1 MINRR
6 ATLLALLVWTQLAL
20 VWGQSRGEYAVVLS
34 DPPLA
39 RQIASRHDLRS
50 AASVDPASKIR
61 REQDSVRGLIQAR
74 KIRVHGASQTLVNAI
89 FVRASEAEAEILR
102 GLPGVSRVEY
112 LPPLKRKLD
121 RAIDLVRAPAAWN
134 VVGGQANAGAGMK
147 IGIIDTG
154 IDQNHPAFRDDSL
167 PIPSG
172 FPKGRPEDLPFT
184 NRKVIVARS
193 YVAQLPFADIQP
205 VDSRPDD
212 TTPRDRSGHGTAI
225 AMIAAGVRNTG
236 PAASIIGVAPKAY
249 LGNYK
254 VFGSPGVNDSTKTA
268 VLVQALEDALNDGM
282 DVVTM
287 SVGSPAGYG
296 PLTRTCGSNQ
306 ASPCDLRADAV
317 ENAARLGLTIVL
329 PAGNDGDVS
338 LKFPTLNSIHTPGTA
353 PSAITVGGST
363 NSHIFYASVR
373 AGAQRINALFGG
385 GPKPNPTLTAP
396 VRDVSQLQD
405 DGKACSPLGNGTLNG
420 AIALIQRGTCDFP
433 TKVNNA
439 QRAGAAGVILYQLD
453 GLNGI
458 FNPASL
464 AETGVPAVLIGNT
477 DGVFL
482 KNLVRGQPD
491 APATLDPALAP
502 VDAQFD
508 TVADFTSRGP
518 SIGDVAKNEAP
529 IKPELVAVATDIYT
543 ATQTFDPNGDLYD
556 PSGYTASQGTSFAVP
571 QVAGAVALVKQRNS
585 GFGVGQLKSAV
596 VNTAADEINDDDG
609 RARVT
614 SVGAGK
620 LNVGAAVQV
629 GATIEPATLSFGV
642 IGQSSLPVSLALK
655 LTNTGAGAASFNLA
669 VAARD
674 TDRNAQLTITPSSVQ
689 LSSGQSS
696 TITVRLAGSQP
707 AIGSYSGAITI
718 SGAST
723 NLRVPYLYLVGDGV
737 ANDMVPILGDG
748 FLGVPREKGFTIGFK
763 LLDRY
768 GVPIRSAPVRF
779 RVASGGG
786 TIVQG
791 DPTTDNFGIAAAEV
805 DLGPQLGE
813 QQFTAEAGG
822 LRLDFFG
829 RARLQPVIDTN
840 GVTNAASFLV
850 GRGLAPGS
858 YITIRG
864 QGLSEATRVAS
875 TTSLPVSLAGVSVSF
890 DAPSARLSLP
900 GRLHF
905 VSSGQ
910 VNVQIPWEFQGLN
923 SVQMKVSIGE
933 GPSDSSAV
941 YTVPLADYS
950 PGIFEFDDAAS
961 GRRLAAVLDQSFRV
975 VTGSNPAI
983 RGRSIQIYANGLGPV
998 DNKVASGEPSQAEP
1012 LARTRVIPTVTIGG
1026 VRADVSFSGLAPG
1039 IVGLY
1044 QVNAVVPTNTQT
1056 GIQPIV
1062 ITVNGI
1068 DSKIGNLIVN

>member
-1 MINRR
+1 MLNR
-6 ATLLALLVWTQLAL
+6 ATTWFAVILWTQSAL
-20 VWGQSRGEYAVVLS
+20 VWGQGRGEYAVVLS

-39 RQIASRHDLRS
+39 RQMTSRRDLRS
-50 AASVDPASKIR
+50 VAAVDSVSKIR
-61 REQDSVRGLIQAR
+61 REQDGVRSLIQAR

-89 FVRASEAEAEILR
+89 FVRASEAEAATLR

-121 RAIDLVRAPAAWN
+121 RAIDLIRASAAWN
-134 VVGGQANAGAGMK
+134 TLGGQANAGAGMK

-154 IDQNHPAFRDDSL
+154 IDQNHAAFRDDSL
-167 PIPSG
+167 SIPAG
-172 FPKGRPEDLPFT
+172 FPKGRPEDLPYT

-212 TTPRDRSGHGTAI
+212 ITPRDRSGHGTAI

-249 LGNYK
+249 IGNYK

-296 PLTRTCGSNQ
+296 PLTRTCGQNQ
-306 ASPCDLRADAV
+306 NSPCDLRADAV
-317 ENAARLGLTIVL
+317 ENAARLGLTIVV

-338 LKFPTLNSIHTPGTA
+338 LKFPTLNGIHTPGTS

-363 NSHIFYASVR
+363 NSHIFFASVR
-373 AGAQRINALFGG
+373 AGTRRINALFGG

-396 VRDVSQLQD
+396 VRDVARLQD
-405 DGKACSPLGNGTLNG
+405 DGRACSPLGNGTLNG
-420 AIALIQRGTCDFP
+420 VIALIQRGNCDFP
-433 TKVNNA
+433 TKVHNA
-439 QRAGAAGVILYQLD
+439 QRAGAVGVILYQLD

-464 AETGVPAVLIGNT
+464 EETGIPAALIGNA
-477 DGVFL
+477 DGLFL
-482 KNLVRGQPD
+482 KSQPD
-491 APATLDPALAP
+491 APATLDPTLAP

-508 TVADFTSRGP
+508 TVADFSSRGP
-518 SIGDVAKNEAP
+518 SIGDVARNEAP
-529 IKPELVAVATDIYT
+529 IKPEVVAVATDIYT

-571 QVAGAVALVKQRNS
+571 MVAGAVALVKQRNA
-585 GFGVGQLKSAV
+585 GFRPGQLKSAV
-596 VNTAADEINDDDG
+596 VNTAADEIEDDDG

-629 GATIEPATLSFGV
+629 GATVEPATLSFGV
-642 IGQSSLPVSLALK
+642 IGQASLPVSLTVR
-655 LTNTGAGAASFNLA
+655 LTNTSAGAASFNLA

-674 TDRNAQLTITPSSVQ
+674 TDRNAQLTVTPSSVQ
-689 LSSGQSS
+689 LPSGQSS

-707 AIGSYSGAITI
+707 AIGSYTGAITI
-718 SGAST
+718 SGANT

-737 ANDMVPILGDG
+737 ANDLVPILGDG
-748 FLGVPREKGFTIGFK
+748 FLGVPREQGFTIGFK
-763 LLDRY
+763 LIDRY
-768 GVPIRSAPVRF
+768 GVPIRNAPARF
-779 RVASGGG
+779 RVVAGGG

-805 DLGPQLGE
+805 NLGSQLGE
-813 QQFTAEAGG
+813 QQFSAEAGG
-822 LRLDFFG
+822 MTLDFFG

-875 TTSLPVSLAGVSVSF
+875 TLSLPVSLARVSVSF

-905 VSSGQ
+905 VSSNQ

-933 GPSDSSAV
+933 GPNDSSAV
-941 YTVPLADYS
+941 YSVPLADYS

-961 GRRLAAVLDQSFRV
+961 GRRLAAVLDQNFQV
-975 VTGSNPAI
+975 ITGSNPAI

-998 DNKVASGEPSQAEP
+998 DNRPASGEPSPSAEP
-1012 LARTRVIPTVTIGG
+1012 LARTRVLPTVTIGG
-1026 VRADVSFSGLAPG
+1026 IRADVSFSGLAPG

-1044 QVNAVVPTNTQT
+1044 QVNVVVPSNTPT
-1056 GIQPIV
+1056 GLQPIV
-1062 ITVNGI
+1062 ITANGI